1 MNKLTERDLTNI
13 RSILEDL
20 VPQAESMSLPD
31 LVDLAARLKPVAKAC
46 KAIDDKAKK
55 EIGLDLDGK
64 PGTVLG
70 GMFKAILNQFPVTRL
85 NQARLE
91 TERPR
96 IWASYRETNDEQ
108 RITYEVR

>member
-1 MNKLTERDLTNI
+1 MTKHEYRAKYRGFVVMLDKEQATYWWQGGGGYQSLT
-13 RSILEDL
+13 
-20 VPQAESMSLPD
+20 
-31 LVDLAARLKPVAKAC
+31 KAC

-85 NQARLE
+85 NQAKLE